1 MTDVAERHL
10 DYLNRL
16 TIAMG
21 RAYISRTNYETT
33 VKSQQDETSVIT
45 SGRAYIAD
53 TLEVCRLCLLP
64 HWRDFKEF
72 VSLIPQD
79 PGVLHLESSFNEM
92 KSWIGAIDRRIVNF
106 TRYRDEEVPM
116 KAIPVGRQIRKYV
129 DEQLRY
135 YVRSVGNK
143 RLEIRLGQFQP
154 GLIYA
159 DIPRFN
165 RLLFNLVMNAC
176 DAMRQKKTGIILIEV
191 YSTDLVVKV
200 EITDEGVGMTSKKRE
215 EILTRDS
222 ILSGELHSLGFVFV
236 RQTVKA
242 FTGKLYVESELD
254 RGTKISLVF
263 PRYYT
268 EDDQLLLQW
277 DKKEP
282 LNKDVKSDKTA
293 TETKHIRRVE
303 RAGELILSDFSTSTA
318 PHPGSLFSISV
329 TEDGILD
336 HFVHKAYDPEW
347 MMGHDDLAP
356 MLYEGVFRGRYEKDD
371 LYGEALI
378 LKSPHKLKEY
388 WELRETPKAQQKRKT
403 GLKMIHNEYILIAR
417 HLIQTGMSGTTKV
430 YLTNLEQCFTA
441 LGQQFSEDPFPL
453 SELAGQSLVKLL

>member
-1 MTDVAERHL
+1 MPESVKSAPVKEAAEIKFFIHDLRVEKFFRQLIVIHEKLVNSYNENNMADVAKRHL
-10 DYLNRL
+10 EYLNRL
-16 TIAMG
+16 TLAMS
-21 RAYISRTNYETT
+21 RAHISRINYETT
-33 VKSQQDETSVIT
+33 VKSHLDEASVIS
-45 SGRAYIAD
+45 SGRTYIAD
-53 TLEVCRLCLLP
+53 TLEVCRLSLLP
-64 HWRDFKEF
+64 HWRDFQEF

-79 PGVLHLESSFNEM
+79 SGALNLESSFNEI

-135 YVRSVGNK
+135 YVRSVGSK
-143 RLEIRLGQFQP
+143 RLEIRLGQLRP

-200 EITDEGVGMTSKKRE
+200 EITDEGVGMSSEKLE

-222 ILSGELHSLGFVFV
+222 SLSGELHSLGFVFV
-236 RQTVKA
+236 RQTVKS

-263 PRYYT
+263 PRYFT

-277 DKKEP
+277 DNKEP
-282 LNKDVKSDKTA
+282 LK
-293 TETKHIRRVE
+293 
-303 RAGELILSDFSTSTA
+303 
-318 PHPGSLFSISV
+318 
-329 TEDGILD
+329 EDL
-336 HFVHKAYDPEW
+336 KN
-347 MMGHDDLAP
+347 
-356 MLYEGVFRGRYEKDD
+356 EK
-371 LYGEALI
+371 I
-378 LKSPHKLKEY
+378 TIKVLKK
-388 WELRETPKAQQKRKT
+388 
-403 GLKMIHNEYILIAR
+403 
-417 HLIQTGMSGTTKV
+417 
-430 YLTNLEQCFTA
+430 
-441 LGQQFSEDPFPL
+441 
-453 SELAGQSLVKLL
+453 